1 MAGQVPNRPSE
12 SGDLAA
18 AMSEL
23 ANLMTT
29 TSTLHELLGEL
40 ARLATGVV
48 SPRASC
54 GITIQQDAMPLT
66 VVSSDARAAHADEV
80 QYGQGEGPCLETA
93 RTGTPTVVKDLA
105 REDRWPS
112 YRPRAL
118 AFGVRS
124 SLSLPLTVNG
134 DARGALNLYSATE
147 SAFGQEQRQAA
158 EIFAIQAS
166 MVLTVAVRQAQ
177 QTKLTDQLREA
188 LATRAVIDQAL
199 GIVMAQ
205 QRCDRDS
212 AFAILRQASQNQN
225 RKLRAIAADIVEA
238 VSGRPPDSTPFNE
251 PN

>member
-1 MAGQVPNRPSE
+1 MDGQVPNRPSE
-12 SGDLAA
+12 SADLAA

-40 ARLATGVV
+40 ARVATGVV

-54 GITIQQDAMPLT
+54 GITIQQDEMPWT
-66 VVSSDARAAHADEV
+66 VASSDARAAQADEV
-80 QYGQGEGPCLETA
+80 QYGQGEGPCLETV
-93 RTGTPTVVKDLA
+93 RTGQPTVVEDLA
-105 REDRWPS
+105 REERWPS

-118 AFGVRS
+118 GYGIRS

-134 DARGALNLYSATE
+134 DVRGALNLYSTTVT
-147 SAFGQEQRQAA
+147 AFGQEERQAA
-158 EIFAIQAS
+158 EIFGIQAS

-177 QTKLTDQLREA
+177 QAKLTDQLREA

-199 GIVMAQ
+199 GVVMAHGG
-205 QRCDRDS
+205 CDRDS

-225 RKLRAIAADIVEA
+225 RKLRAVAADIVEA
-238 VSGRPPDSTPFNE
+238 VSGRPPGTTPFND
-251 PN
+251 PS